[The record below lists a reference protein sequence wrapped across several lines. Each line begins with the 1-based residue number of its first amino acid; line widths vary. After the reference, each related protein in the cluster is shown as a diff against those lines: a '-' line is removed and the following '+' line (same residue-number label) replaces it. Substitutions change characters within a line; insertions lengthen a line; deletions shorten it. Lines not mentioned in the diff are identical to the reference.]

1 VSIALLIALIVLLS
15 SLPLSIRAQV
25 PQLPRDQTLIVSQSW
40 AVPSGFNP
48 FIPGIAAWG
57 STFLQYPYLFVYSLL
72 TDDYVPYLASSFKW
86 VDLYTFEIKLKP
98 DAYWWDKTPITAED
112 VVFSLEVHRMCNTP
126 SSYIWMYIEGVEAK
140 DPITV
145 IIHVNR
151 SNVNYFRVIDVL
163 QWMIVP
169 KHRWEKLYKEM
180 GCKAFLEFPDNDPK
194 QIIGGGPYRALF
206 MVGDTWAYE
215 RVDDWWGIK
224 YFGLPAPKYVMH
236 IVPKSDEQVRM
247 EWLAGNRDH
256 MSHFV
261 DRLWE
266 IIKNPM
272 FGTFDNEHCPPCMFA
287 DSIAILALNNEKYP
301 LNDTRV
307 RKAIYYALL
316 ANNSY
321 ALRTA
326 SEVGFSGYMRYNIY
340 PVPVIPGNPRAERYL
355 AKDLVE
361 AFLKEATIENARKL
375 LDEAGIIDRNGDG
388 IRELPDGRPF
398 KLTILCVTGWVP
410 TIGSAQVWADY
421 LRETLG
427 IDARVETK
435 DFSVVWSNVC
445 NGEYEAA
452 WWVMNTGRSPSTPWI
467 NFDVLMDSRLPT
479 CPGQGPIF
487 RYKNPEVIPI
497 LDEIGRTW
505 DESKRMELFR
515 KLQEIW
521 LRDLPSLIVGTG
533 VHWYQYYNG
542 YWVGW
547 PNRERVEKEGAWY
560 ATNWEPAFLFVIFE
574 IKSAKEVPP
583 GQLPPVPEF
592 LKPHNRIPAAE
603 FFEELGKLVLT
614 TSPTTTV
621 TTPPA
626 TTAPPPTTAMTTTVT
641 TTVVVPTTILST
653 VVSTVSSVL
662 TATLTATTTVTQRVT
677 EWATT
682 IAIAIALLIIGFAI
696 GWIIKRK

>member
-1 VSIALLIALIVLLS
+1 LVSFNADNHKVGIALLIVLIVLLS

-48 FIPGIAAWG
+48 FIPGLAAWG
-57 STFLQYPYLFVYSLL
+57 STFLQYPYLFVYSVL
-72 TDDYVPYLASSFKW
+72 TDDYVPYLASSFRW
-86 VDLYTFEIKLKP
+86 VDPYTLEIKLKS

-112 VVFSLEVHRMCNTP
+112 VAFSFRIHRMCSTP

-140 DPITV
+140 DPTTV

-151 SNVNYFRVIDVL
+151 TNVNYFRVIDVL

-180 GCKAFLEFPDNDPK
+180 GCKAFTEFPDNDPK

-206 MVGDTWAYE
+206 IVGDTWAYE
-215 RVDDWWGIK
+215 RVDDWWGVK

-266 IIKNPM
+266 IIKDPM
-272 FGTFDNEHCPPCMFA
+272 FGTFDNENCPPCLFA
-287 DSIAILALNNEKYP
+287 HGISVLALNNEIYP
-301 LNDTRV
+301 LSDVRV

-316 ANNSY
+316 ANDRY

-326 SEVGFSGYMRYNIY
+326 GEVAMSGYLRYDIY
-340 PVPVIPGNPRAERYL
+340 PVPIIPGHPRAERYL

-375 LDEAGIIDRNGDG
+375 LDEAGIIDRDGDG

-398 KLTILCVTGWVP
+398 KLTFLCVTGWVP
-410 TIGSAQVWADY
+410 VIGASQVWADW

-427 IDARVETK
+427 IDARIETK
-435 DFSVVWSNVC
+435 DFSVVWSNIC
-445 NGEYEAA
+445 NGEYEAI
-452 WWVMNTGRSPSTPWI
+452 WFLNTVIEPSTPWI
-467 NFDVLMDSRLPT
+467 NFDVLMDPRLGP
-479 CPGQGPIF
+479 CPPGPIY

-505 DESKRMELFR
+505 IESKRMELFR

-521 LRDLPSLIVGTG
+521 LRDLPSLIVGSAT
-533 VHWYQYYNG
+533 HWYQYYNG

-547 PNRERVEKEGAWY
+547 PNRARVEKEGAWY
-560 ATNWEPAFLFVIFE
+560 ATNWEPAFLFVIFQ
-574 IKSAKEVPP
+574 IKSSKEVPS

-592 LKPHNRIPAAE
+592 LKPHNRIPAAK
-603 FFEELGKLVLT
+603 FFEELEKVVLT
-614 TSPTTTV
+614 PTP
-621 TTPPA
+621 TPTPTLA
-626 TTAPPPTTAMTTTVT
+626 TIT
-641 TTVVVPTTILST
+641 TTVVVTQTIERTVVSTVVLPTTILST
-653 VVSTVSSVL
+653 IISTVS
-662 TATLTATTTVTQRVT
+662 TTIRET
-677 EWATT
+677 EWGIT
-682 IAIAIALLIIGFAI
+682 IALAIILFIIGLLI
-696 GWIIKRK
+696 GWFIIKKK